1 MKLVRGIRK
10 RKWGLLV
17 GGAITVAGC
26 AAFAIGLLER
36 LDDFELD
43 LHFQHFGTID
53 ADERIVLI
61 DINDHALYTVGD
73 WPWPRRR
80 YAQIVQTLNELGA
93 EAIVLDLILSE
104 PGNPRPEH
112 AGLGPHYDIDSELAE
127 LGDPSEDPIIYDD
140 DELRDAIA
148 DAGNVYLAMFFRL
161 SPPSVDPEVVLGS
174 ALDLLRGEPDIS
186 PERFNSALRAVFP
199 VIGNTFVDKGF
210 YHRVRIVALLKDD
223 FALDAPSL
231 VRKLGDRES
240 VNLRKI
246 EEQLPS
252 AKRLVARRAAG
263 RFFQEHPNGSWP
275 AFFESVLPEAPFDMQ
290 TPDRNDLIL
299 AYRWQDAFR
308 AVAKSS
314 PPVAQGLEGRIP
326 HAYDL
331 TLPVEK
337 FAKAA
342 KGIGFVSF
350 ERERGGGVVREI
362 PLIADANGVLV
373 LQLGMLLALDTL
385 GIDRSSITYEGGH
398 LNIGTGPET
407 RRLPLSRD
415 GLTLLNWHVPPL
427 SRSWVDSFSHIPAT
441 RVLEI
446 ALNAEAT
453 AHNERLLG
461 LAMAE
466 LVKLRHADT
475 HVAYSD
481 YVRLVNRRLAL
492 RERATTVSDPEAGA
506 LVNREIADLEVKIK
520 RIEDEAAIWLRRAY
534 RLWENEEPLDDKER
548 LQRDRV
554 CDLYAKFGEG
564 QLADRLEKLNDK
576 VTARTHTLL
585 EELRPQIEGKTC
597 LVGYTASGVADLVTS
612 PVYSS
617 MPGVMAHANIL
628 NMILQDR
635 PAVRAP
641 GWVSLVIILVGGI
654 TITVVTCGR
663 GPLLSLASLVVLAAV
678 ILGIGG
684 LVFRISTYHIASTVA
699 ATQVC
704 VVWACVTAYRQ
715 FTEER
720 VRRHFQRALAQY
732 TSPAVA
738 ARIAASASPVDL
750 APQPAQVT
758 CFFSDLHGFTRLSEL
773 LGAERTRLVLN
784 PYLRAMSR
792 VLVDHG
798 AIINK
803 FMGDGI
809 FAFFN
814 APIWQCANH
823 SEAACACALAS
834 LAALRDLNRQ
844 EMSAGDHEPLVMRIG
859 ISTGEA
865 FAGDYGSDTKLDYT
879 CIGDTVNLGARLE
892 EANKTFGTSVL
903 VDDAT
908 REGAGDRFAFRS
920 LGRIDVPGKTVAVE
934 VHELAGWASE
944 TNR

>member
-1 MKLVRGIRK
+1 
-10 RKWGLLV
+10 
-17 GGAITVAGC
+17 ITIAGC
-26 AAFAIGLLER
+26 AAFALGLLDR
-36 LDDFELD
+36 LDNYELD
-43 LHFQHFGTID
+43 LQFRYLGTINS
-53 ADERIVLI
+53 DERIVLV

-80 YAQIVQTLNELGA
+80 YAQIVQTLSELGA
-93 EAIVLDLILSE
+93 EAIALDLILSE
-104 PGNPRPEH
+104 PASPRSQY
-112 AGLGPHYDIDSELAE
+112 ADLGPHYDLDSEPIE
-127 LGDPSEDPIIYDD
+127 LGDRSEDPIIYDD

-161 SPPSVDPEVVLGS
+161 SPPGVDRKAVLGS
-174 ALDLLRGEPDIS
+174 ALDVLQREPDIELQS
-186 PERFNSALRAVFP
+186 FNTALRGTFPAVAD
-199 VIGNTFVDKGF
+199 TFVDEGF
-210 YHRVRIVALLKDD
+210 YHQVRIITLLKDD
-223 FALDAPSL
+223 FALGASSL
-231 VRKLGDRES
+231 ARKLGDRQS
-240 VNLRKI
+240 VSLRMV
-246 EEQLPS
+246 EEHLPS
-252 AKRLVARRAAG
+252 AKRLVAQREAEH
-263 RFFQEHPNGSWP
+263 FLEEHPDGNWRE
-275 AFFESVLPEAPFDMQ
+275 FFESVLPGASFDAE

-308 AVAKSS
+308 AVAKGS
-314 PPVAQGLEGRIP
+314 PPVAKGLEGRIP
-326 HAYDL
+326 QAYDL

-342 KGIGFVSF
+342 KGVGFVSF

-362 PLIADANGVLV
+362 PLAADASGALM
-373 LQLGMLLALDTL
+373 LQLGLLVALDTL
-385 GIDRSSITYEGGH
+385 GIDRSSIAYERGH
-398 LNIGTGPET
+398 LSIGTGPAA
-407 RRLPLSRD
+407 RRLPLTPN
-415 GLTLLNWHVPPL
+415 GLTLLNWHAPPF
-427 SRSWVDSFSHIPAT
+427 SRSWVDSFSHIPVT

-446 ALNAEAT
+446 ALNTEAA
-453 AHNERLLG
+453 AHNDKLYG

-466 LVKLRHADT
+466 LVELRHADT
-475 HVAYSD
+475 HAAYTD

-492 RERATTVSDPEAGA
+492 REQAAAADHKAGA
-506 LVNREIADLEVKIK
+506 PISRELADLEVNIT
-520 RIEDEAAIWLRRAY
+520 RIEGEAVTWVRRAY
-534 RLWENEEPLDDKER
+534 RLWENEEPLDDTER
-548 LQRDRV
+548 RQRDNVR
-554 CDLYAKFGEG
+554 DLYAKFGEG
-564 QLADRLEKLNDK
+564 QLAGRLESLNDK
-576 VTARTHTLL
+576 LAARTQTLL

-628 NMILQDR
+628 NMMLQDR

-641 GWVSLVIILVGGI
+641 GCVSLVIILASGI
-654 TITVVTCGR
+654 TIAVVTCGR
-663 GPLLSLASLVVLAAV
+663 GPLFSLASLIVLAAV

-684 LVFRISTYHIASTVA
+684 LVFRISTYHIASMVA

-758 CFFSDLHGFTRLSEL
+758 CFFSDLHGFTRLSEQ

-792 VLVDHG
+792 VLVEHG

-834 LAALRDLNRQ
+834 LAALRDLSRQ
-844 EMSAGDHEPLVMRIG
+844 EKSAGDHEPLLMRIG
-859 ISTGEA
+859 ISTGEV
-865 FAGDYGSDTKLDYT
+865 FVGDYGSDTKLDYT

-892 EANKTFGTSVL
+892 EANKTHGTAVL
-903 VDDAT
+903 VDSVT
-908 REGAGDRFAFRS
+908 REGAGDRFTFRS
-920 LGRIDVPGKTVAVE
+920 LGRIDVPGKTIAVE
-934 VHELAGWASE
+934 VHELTGWTSGV
-944 TNR
+944 NR